1 MSEATLWQRLLPLAL
16 GAAISPVLLLGQ
28 LAQLCRSGSLAQGL
42 HRSGAYLLG
51 ALLVVLGWGEAGGW
65 IASRLPPRL
74 AEGPDPMAAVVQ
86 LLLGLVLA
94 SLALRILL
102 FSRGDHSRE
111 LIKEGWLGSAD
122 AQLLG
127 NPPGRAPR
135 ARDDLLPP
143 LLQGLGLMAVNL
155 SSLLL
160 FLSAA
165 QDVAR
170 SAVPA
175 GVKLLACLVLDGFTL
190 LPVWLPPALLLL
202 SGQRGRRQL
211 DRLGNWVD
219 VHRHAL
225 EAAVTAAFGAFLI
238 WRGLGDL

>member
-1 MSEATLWQRLLPLAL
+1 VSEATLWQRLLPLAL

-28 LAQLCRSGSLAQGL
+28 LAQLCRPGSLAQGL
-42 HRSGAYLLG
+42 RRGGAYLLG
-51 ALLVVLGWGEAGGW
+51 ALLVVLGWGAAGGW

-74 AEGPDPMAAVVQ
+74 AEGPDPPAAMVQ
-86 LLLGLVLA
+86 LLLGLILV
-94 SLALRILL
+94 SLALRIVILPWGEPA
-102 FSRGDHSRE
+102 RPAMQQ
-111 LIKEGWLGSAD
+111 GWLATD
-122 AQLLG
+122 APPQAT
-127 NPPGRAPR
+127 PPGRSPWAE
-135 ARDDLLPP
+135 AALLAP

-165 QDVAR
+165 QDVGR
-170 SAVPA
+170 SGQPAAVT
-175 GVKLLACLVLDGFTL
+175 LLAWLVLDGFTL

-211 DRLGNWVD
+211 DRLGGWVA
-219 VHRHAL
+219 VHRPAI

-238 WRGLGDL
+238 GRGLGDL